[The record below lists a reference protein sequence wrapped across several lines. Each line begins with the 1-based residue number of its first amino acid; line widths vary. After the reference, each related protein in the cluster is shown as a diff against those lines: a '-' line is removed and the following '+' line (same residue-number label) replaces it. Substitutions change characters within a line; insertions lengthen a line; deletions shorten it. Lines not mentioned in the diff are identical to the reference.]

1 MLPTARLAACIVLS
15 ALLFTVSGVPS
26 GYSHSVVHESRSHV
40 PRGWNAVRRAEPDLI
55 LPLRIGLAQPNL
67 ENIEAYL
74 LDVSHPSSPNYG
86 KHWTPGRIAETF
98 RPTTESVETVR
109 SWLVDVGGLEPERV
123 RLSVGG
129 GWLQV
134 DVSVEEAER
143 LLATEYHVYQF
154 EDDVA
159 RTHVACH
166 EKYHLPEDVAKH
178 VEIVTPTLHFDVKPK
193 GKPVQ
198 LQKRDE
204 PSSESVNAHAV
215 GQPGFGVSFPKTSG
229 TTHVRPRHTA
239 LSNIGLR

>member
-1 MLPTARLAACIVLS
+1 MLPTARLAACL
-15 ALLFTVSGVPS
+15 ALLALVFAVSGVPS
-26 GYSHSVVHESRSHV
+26 ASSPSVVHESRSHV
-40 PRGWNAVRRAEPDLI
+40 PSGWNAIRRAEPDLI

-98 RPTTESVETVR
+98 RPTAESVETVR

-123 RLSVGG
+123 HLSVGG
-129 GWLQV
+129 SWLQA
-134 DVSVEEAER
+134 DVSVEEAEH
-143 LLATEYHVYQF
+143 LLGTEYHVYQF
-154 EDDVA
+154 EDDPA

-166 EKYHLPEDVAKH
+166 ERYHLPEAVAKH

-193 GKPVQ
+193 SKPVQ
-198 LQKRDE
+198 LQKRDA
-204 PSSESVNAHAV
+204 PSSESVDAHAV

-229 TTHVRPRHTA
+229 TTHVRTCHYQ
-239 LSNIGLR
+239 